1 MRKKVIVVGVILML
15 VAVGIYLAAPESTS
29 DNKAAQKSE
38 VTPELTFKDVQ
49 ESITNKGGQLLD
61 VRTAEEYEAGHI
73 EGAINLSLQ
82 DIQAGKLPDLS
93 KDKTVYV
100 YCRSG
105 NRSKQAMTAL
115 TAAGY
120 TQVKDLGAITHVQS
134 IGGKLVAKQ

>member
-1 MRKKVIVVGVILML
+1 VVAG
-15 VAVGIYLAAPESTS
+15 GIYLAAPDSTS
-29 DNKAAQKSE
+29 DNKTVQKSE
-38 VTPELTFKDVQ
+38 AAPELTFKDVQ
-49 ESITNKGGQLLD
+49 ESITKSGGQLLD

-134 IGGKLVAKQ
+134 IGGTLASK